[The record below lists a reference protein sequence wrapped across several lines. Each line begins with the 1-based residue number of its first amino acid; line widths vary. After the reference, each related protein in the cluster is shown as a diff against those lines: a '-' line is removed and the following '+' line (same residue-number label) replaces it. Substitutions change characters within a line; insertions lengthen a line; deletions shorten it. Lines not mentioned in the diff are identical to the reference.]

1 MTNEEL
7 QAIIGTDEF
16 PANEN
21 DVYGLIE
28 TIASQ
33 RIVALKSANRIENAT
48 FDYDVEEGKV
58 IQEAIIKFA
67 EPYAYDKTAYDRAP
81 KNPEL
86 VVRYFSDYDDK
97 QFETTVYRD
106 DVRAI
111 IANKGQGIED
121 LISQIIST
129 LTEGEGKYRFEK
141 TRELLL
147 NENVPDYSEI
157 LGGVPK
163 TMKGVIYA
171 ARNAFNHLRT
181 LNSDLTVGAG
191 TDNAYVSETPESDI
205 YIAMTDD
212 VLNLVDV
219 VELSNIFNLSKEEL
233 FGILV
238 KIPSADLP
246 AEKKYQVVVYDR
258 KAMGRARRIYDFT
271 EEYVAKGRY
280 ANYYLTSS
288 YAYFYNMLFKAA
300 RIDCTVAAQ
309 AALGGLIE
317 SPFDFE
323 VDVEDGTASTV
334 PETIQAGEEVEFT
347 VTAGTGYALPSAITV
362 ANAVYTYNPTTGKIK
377 IYNAIGDVTVSV
389 VCVAVPPTAI
399 PLDEIEAT
407 DVITS
412 TDGVLNVG
420 VDVLKSKADVEAIIY
435 DLLDGVEPSSGTR
448 RKYLFGAATT
458 YPNLYVYAQAAS
470 DEGAS
475 LILTFASAGVQD
487 QLFSASNLEGWNLN
501 IIDKDGKIHTSHT
514 SANAVGT
521 LTDADAWNGIIF
533 GKLAE

>member
-33 RIVALKSANRIENAT
+33 RIVALRSANRLENST
-48 FDYDVEEGKV
+48 FDYDIENGKV
-58 IQEAIIKFA
+58 IQEAIIEFA
-67 EPYAYDKTAYDRAP
+67 EPYAYDKDAYDRAP
-81 KNPEL
+81 KDPNI

-97 QFETTVYRD
+97 QFETTVRRD
-106 DVRAI
+106 DIRAI

-121 LISQIIST
+121 VISQIIST
-129 LTEGEGKYRFEK
+129 LTEGEGKYRFNK
-141 TRELLL
+141 TRALLL
-147 NENVPDYSEI
+147 NEEVPDYSEI

-191 TDNAYVSETPESDI
+191 TANAYVSETPESDI
-205 YIAMTDD
+205 YIAITDD

-246 AEKKYQVVVYDR
+246 IEKKYQVVVYDR

-271 EEYVAKGRY
+271 EDYVGKGRF

-309 AALGGLIE
+309 AALGSLIE
-317 SPFDFE
+317 SPFDLE
-323 VDVEDGTASTV
+323 VDVENGTASTV
-334 PETIQAGEEVEFT
+334 PETINAGEEVEIT
-347 VTAGTGYALPSAITV
+347 VTAGSGYALPSAITV
-362 ANAVYTYNPTTGKIK
+362 SNAVYTYNSTTGKIK
-377 IYNAIGDVTVSV
+377 VYNAIGDVTVSV
-389 VCVAVPPTAI
+389 VCDAVAPTAI
-399 PLDEIEAT
+399 PLDEVAAT
-407 DVITS
+407 DVITT
-412 TDGVLNVG
+412 TDGVLSVG
-420 VDVLKSKADVEAIIY
+420 VDVLKPKATVEAIIY
-435 DLLDGVEPSSGTR
+435 DLLEGVEPVTGTR
-448 RKYLFGAATT
+448 TKFLFGAASS
-458 YPNLYVYAQAAS
+458 YPSLRVTAS
-470 DEGAS
+470 ITDTNAGI
-475 LILTFASAGVQD
+475 ILTFGGTGQQVQ
-487 QLFSASNLEGWNLN
+487 LYSESNLEGWNLN
-501 IIDKDGKIHTSHT
+501 SIDKDGKIHTTHT
-514 SANAVGT
+514 SANAIGT